1 MIIFERKKKSISFNE
16 FDDNMITFHETYY
29 TIEEVEEAL
38 NKIKE
43 KKENEG
49 TSN

>member
-1 MIIFERKKKSISFNE
+1 MIVYERKKKSISFNE
-16 FDDNMITFHETYY
+16 FDDNMITFHESYY

-43 KKENEG
+43 KK
-49 TSN
+49 SD